1 MPKTI
6 KESDIEKY
14 LIKLCKKNDY
24 FTTKFT
30 SPGLNGVPDRLVIT
44 PNQTLFIELKKP
56 KMATRALQ
64 DAVIRQMRR
73 SGAIV
78 YRADTKY
85 KLEEIIGYLKQNK
98 IPDYKKENKLMYM
111 PIQKEP
117 IIRDFFDFLEKEGVK
132 NPHLRIFYDNKM
144 LETHPDKKTND
155 IRLSL
160 TLTEDVDLFDYIEY
174 GNSET
179 ITFDFEKE
187 KNQTGKPID
196 EDLYL
201 LYNANTKFQENL
213 KKFFKKYRLEPVTEY
228 TWSFSLYPIE

>member
-1 MPKTI
+1 MTKKI

-14 LIKLCKKNDY
+14 LIKLCKKQNY
-24 FTTKFT
+24 FTTKFV

-44 PNQTLFIELKKP
+44 PYQTLFIELKKP

-64 DAVIRQMRR
+64 NAVIRQMRR

-85 KLEEIIGYLKQNK
+85 KLDEIISYLKQNK
-98 IPDYKKENKLMYM
+98 MPDYRKENQFIYI

-117 IIRDFFDFLEKEGVK
+117 LIQDFFDFLEKEGVK
-132 NPHLRIFYDNKM
+132 KPHLRIFYDNKM
-144 LETHPDKKTND
+144 LETNPNKKSND
-155 IRLSL
+155 IRSNL
-160 TLTEDVDLFDYIEY
+160 TLTENIDLFDYIEY

-187 KNQTGKPID
+187 KNATGRPMN
-196 EDLYL
+196 ENLYL
-201 LYNANTKFQENL
+201 LYNANEKFQQNL
-213 KKFFKKYRLEPVTEY
+213 KKFFKKYGLEPVTGY